1 MKKLL
6 TILALTI
13 GLGLNAQIY
22 VSPSF
27 SYYNGP
33 GTFEQNGMATL
44 EIGKSFN
51 NVFFLG
57 VAGGVTSFSGMN
69 TYVEFRPSAVLYTY
83 KKLSVIGSLG
93 AGYVWDSPEK
103 VLTEY
108 CGTISYTLDDRWAV
122 NFFGGGYNFNGKESS
137 SKYTFVGTG
146 FTFTIPR
153 NDDPNRFPG
162 MVQARF

>member
-6 TILALTI
+6 TILAMVMALTA
-13 GLGLNAQIY
+13 NSQVY

-33 GTFEQNGMATL
+33 GTFEENGMASL
-44 EIGKSFN
+44 EIGKSFD

-57 VAGGVTSFSGMN
+57 VAGGVTSFAGKN
-69 TYVEFRPSAVLYTY
+69 AYVEFRPSATLYTY

-93 AGYVWDSPEK
+93 VGYIWDTPEK
-103 VLTEY
+103 ILTEY
-108 CGTISYTLDDRWAV
+108 CGTISYALSNRWAV
-122 NFFGGGYNFNGKESS
+122 NFFGGGYQFNGKESS

-146 FTFTIPR
+146 FTFTI
-153 NDDPNRFPG
+153 
-162 MVQARF
+162 

>member
-6 TILALTI
+6 TILALFVT
-13 GLGLNAQIY
+13 LSVQSQVY

-33 GTFEQNGMATL
+33 GEFEQNGMATV
-44 EIGKSFN
+44 EIGKSFG

-57 VAGGVTSFSGMN
+57 VAGGVTSFKGGN
-69 TYVEFRPSAVLYTY
+69 KYLEFRPSAVLYTY
-83 KKLSVIGSLG
+83 KRLSVIGSLG
-93 AGYVWDSPEK
+93 AGYVWNTEEK
-103 VLTEY
+103 ILTEY
-108 CGTISYTLDDRWAV
+108 CGTISYALDDRWAL

-146 FTFTIPR
+146 LTFTIPR
-153 NDDPNRFPG
+153 NDDFN
-162 MVQARF
+162 